1 MTAPF
6 AHLWTVSDGKITS
19 FLMYT
24 DTAKILEAL
33 QH

>member
-6 AHLWTVSDGKITS
+6 AHLWTVSNGKIAG
-19 FLMYT
+19 FVMYT